1 MKHTVITICAI
12 AALLACTKE
21 RPQTST
27 KLRFN
32 ITVEQTKA
40 LKTDWEEDDII
51 FIFFSGIGSGKY
63 LEYKY
68 TGTTWVE
75 TEKNGLEDSDITG
88 AADKK
93 LTAIYLPYASG
104 TAVTASGFE
113 PPYQGWYLQA
123 TNVSYTIEENEVTAY
138 LNMQQP
144 SLPAGEYLAQ
154 FYVTDGNVNYE
165 MYASSVY
172 PITVDI
178 ADGNITLTKGDAED
192 ALKGYAY
199 SGGQVYSGIIG
210 SGAHDMEFSINNAAG
225 SILYTRTA
233 GEKTITGNIA
243 VNLGNIGAW
252 TATPYQYMYYKV
264 DGKRVMWATENLGA
278 TSPEARGN
286 YYTWEEAG
294 VAVKSNL
301 HGLWRLP
308 SVEEYNKLLD
318 APLKSVFENPYPTQ
332 ARFMLAYPHLGEGII
347 LPAAGYKVGSD
358 IENETAIFY
367 WAAEPGSDTDN
378 AYCLLTTY
386 WNDPKVLE
394 VTEFDKALG
403 FQVRPVFSIK

>member
-40 LKTDWEEDDII
+40 LKTDWEEDDVI

-75 TEKNGLEDSDITG
+75 TERNGMEDSDITG

-113 PPYQGWYLQA
+113 PPYKGWYLQA

-154 FYVTDGNVNYE
+154 FYVTGGNANYE
-165 MYASSVY
+165 MYASSVC
-172 PITVDI
+172 PITVNI

-210 SGAHDMEFSINNAAG
+210 SGAHDMEFSINNAVG

-243 VNLGNIGAW
+243 VNLGSIGTW
-252 TATPYQYMYYKV
+252 TATPYQYMYYEV
-264 DGKRVMWATENLGA
+264 DGKRVMWATENIDG
-278 TSPEARGN
+278 
-286 YYTWEEAG
+286 YYTWDERR
-294 VAVKSNL
+294 VY
-301 HGLWRLP
+301 H
-308 SVEEYNKLLD
+308 
-318 APLKSVFENPYPTQ
+318 
-332 ARFMLAYPHLGEGII
+332 
-347 LPAAGYKVGSD
+347 
-358 IENETAIFY
+358 
-367 WAAEPGSDTDN
+367 
-378 AYCLLTTY
+378 
-386 WNDPKVLE
+386 
-394 VTEFDKALG
+394 
-403 FQVRPVFSIK
+403 